1 MKNDLTKD
9 DLTIEQLK
17 AAADEACRQA
27 EEGFVVLLDPDVADY
42 MGAFEET
49 ALSLADV
56 EEDSLH
62 KQEDE
67 DE

>member
-17 AAADEACRQA
+17 AAADEAYRQA